1 MKKWIKKPIVIL
13 LVVVIAI
20 FVAGYFYFSGSKKPD
35 YEFTIAKRA
44 DIIQEVSV
52 TGRVKPAEAVDLAF
66 EKAGKVVNIYVKV
79 GDKITAGQLLVNLDN
94 TDIAAQL
101 TQAEA
106 ELKTQ
111 KAKLDELRA
120 GTREEEVMVQE
131 VKVANAKAD
140 LEEAKK
146 NLIDKLQDA
155 YTKSDDAIRN
165 KVDQLFKSP
174 VMPLPQV
181 NFSITDSQ
189 LKTDIEWQRLVI
201 DNVLNL
207 WKQSLNQLSITSNL
221 SSYVND
227 AKNNLNQLKS
237 FLDKTALAINITTAN
252 TGISQTTIDSW
263 RGEAATAR
271 TNVGIAISNL
281 LAADEKLKTAESN
294 FSLANQELV
303 LKKAG
308 ATNEEITA
316 QEAQVEKAE
325 ANVLNYQA
333 QLSKTILRSPIK
345 GIVTKQDA
353 KVGEIV
359 SANATVVSVIS
370 AVKFEIEANVAEAD
384 IAKVKIGNSAKVT
397 LDAYGE
403 DVVFEAKVVEIDPAE
418 TIIEGVA
425 TYKTTFQ
432 FIKEDERIK
441 SGMTANIDIMTA
453 KVENALTV
461 PQRAVIGK
469 NNEKFVKVLGPSE
482 EINEIK
488 IKTGLRGSDGNI
500 EILEGIKEGDKI
512 ITSTK

>member
-1 MKKWIKKPIVIL
+1 MKNFIKKP
-13 LVVVIAI
+13 VVIATI
-20 FVAGYFYFSGSKKPD
+20 AVAALIIAGYFYFGGSKKPT
-35 YEFTIAKRA
+35 YEFSVAKRA

-66 EKAGKVVNIYVKV
+66 EKAGKVANIYVKV

-94 TDIAAQL
+94 ADITAQL
-101 TQAEA
+101 TQVEA

-111 KAKLDELRA
+111 KAKLDELKA
-120 GTREEEVMVQE
+120 GVRQEEIKVQE
-131 VKVANAKAD
+131 VKVANAKTD

-155 YTKSDDAIRN
+155 YTKSDDAVRN

-189 LKTDIEWQRLVI
+189 LETDIEWQRLVI

-207 WKQSLNQLSITSNL
+207 WKQSLNQLTVTSDL

-237 FLDKTALAINITTAN
+237 FLDKTAFAINITTAN
-252 TGISQTTIDSW
+252 TGISQTTIDTW

-271 TNVGIAISNL
+271 INVGIAVSNL

-325 ANVLNYQA
+325 ANVLNYRA

-359 SANATVVSVIS
+359 SANITIVSVIS
-370 AVKFEIEANVAEAD
+370 AAEFEIEANVAEAD

-403 DVVFEAKVVEIDPAE
+403 DVVFEAKAVEIEPAE

-425 TYKTTFQ
+425 TYKTTLQ
-432 FIKEDERIK
+432 FNKEDERIK
-441 SGMTANIDIMTA
+441 SGMTANIDIETQ
-453 KVENALTV
+453 KKEN
-461 PQRAVIGK
+461 
-469 NNEKFVKVLGPSE
+469 
-482 EINEIK
+482 
-488 IKTGLRGSDGNI
+488 GNCQ
-500 EILEGIKEGDKI
+500 EV
-512 ITSTK
+512 

>member
-1 MKKWIKKPIVIL
+1 MKKWIKKPSRIIL

-20 FVAGYFYFSGSKKPD
+20 IVAGYFYFSGSKKPT
-35 YEFTIAKRA
+35 YEFSVAKRA

-52 TGRVKPAEAVDLAF
+52 TGRVKAAEDVNLAF
-66 EKAGKVVNIYVKV
+66 EKAGKVANVYVKV
-79 GDKITAGQLLVNLDN
+79 SDKITAGQLLVNLDN
-94 TDIAAQL
+94 ADIAAQL

-111 KAKLDELRA
+111 KAKLNELKA
-120 GTREEEVMVQE
+120 GTREEEIKVQE
-131 VKVANAKAD
+131 VKVANAKTD
-140 LEEAKK
+140 LGEAKK

-155 YTKSDDAIRN
+155 YTKSDDAVRN
-165 KVDQLFKSP
+165 KTDQLFESP

-189 LKTDIEWQRLVI
+189 LETDIEWQRLVI

-207 WKQSLNQLSITSNL
+207 WKQSLNQLTVSSDL

-227 AKNNLNQLKS
+227 AKNNLNQIKS
-237 FLDKTALAINITTAN
+237 FLDKVAFAINIATAN
-252 TGISQTTIDSW
+252 TGVSQTTIDAW

-271 TNVGIAISNL
+271 TNVGIAVSNL

-294 FSLANQELV
+294 FSLANQELI

-370 AVKFEIEANVAEAD
+370 TAKFEIEANVAEAD
-384 IAKVKIGNSAKVT
+384 IAKVKVGNSAKVT

-403 DVVFEAKVVEIDPAE
+403 DVIFEAKVVEIDPAE

-425 TYKTTFQ
+425 TYKTTLQ
-432 FIKEDERIK
+432 FINEDERIK
-441 SGMTANIDIMTA
+441 SGMTANIDILTD
-453 KVENALTV
+453 KRENAIV
-461 PQRAVIGK
+461 IPQASGYK
-469 NNEKFVKVLGPSE
+469 QKWG
-482 EINEIK
+482 
-488 IKTGLRGSDGNI
+488 
-500 EILEGIKEGDKI
+500 
-512 ITSTK
+512 

>member
-1 MKKWIKKPIVIL
+1 MKKWIKKPRIIL
-13 LVVVIAI
+13 LVVVMAIIA
-20 FVAGYFYFSGSKKPD
+20 AGYFYFTGSKKPT
-35 YEFTIAKRA
+35 YEFSVAKRA
-44 DIIQEVSV
+44 DIVQEVSV

-66 EKAGKVVNIYVKV
+66 EKAGKVANIYVKV
-79 GDKITAGQLLVNLDN
+79 SDKVIAGQLLVNLDN
-94 TDIAAQL
+94 ADIAAQL

-120 GTREEEVMVQE
+120 GTREEEIMVQE
-131 VKVANAKAD
+131 VKVANTKAD

-146 NLIDKLQDA
+146 NLVDKLQDA

-174 VMPLPQV
+174 VLPLPQV
-181 NFSITDSQ
+181 NCPIVDSQ
-189 LKTDIEWQRLVI
+189 SETDIEWQRLVI
-201 DNVLNL
+201 DDVLNL
-207 WKQSLNQLSITSNL
+207 WKQSLNKLTVASDL
-221 SSYVND
+221 SSYVID
-227 AKNNLNQLKS
+227 AKNNLNKIKS
-237 FLDKTALAINITTAN
+237 FVDKAAFLINITTAN
-252 TGISQTTIDSW
+252 ANVSQTTIDTW

-271 TNVGIAISNL
+271 TNVNAAVSNL

-303 LKKAG
+303 LKRAG
-308 ATNEEITA
+308 ATNEEIAA

-370 AVKFEIEANVAEAD
+370 VAKFEIEANVTEAD
-384 IAKVKIGNSAKVT
+384 IAKIEIGNTAKVT

-403 DVVFEAKVVEIDPAE
+403 EVVFEAKVVEIEPAE
-418 TIIEGVA
+418 TIIEGVT

-432 FIKEDERIK
+432 FVDDDERVK
-441 SGMTANIDIMTA
+441 SGMTANIDILTD
-453 KVENALTV
+453 KRENVITIPRRTV
-461 PQRAVIGK
+461 ATRNGDKIVKILVGE
-469 NNEKFVKVLGPSE
+469 NVWEVKV
-482 EINEIK
+482 
-488 IKTGLRGSDGNI
+488 KTGLTGSDGNV
-500 EILEGIKEGDKI
+500 EILEGIKEGDKV
-512 ITSTK
+512 ITSEK

>member
-1 MKKWIKKPIVIL
+1 MKKWIKKP
-13 LVVVIAI
+13 VVIASM
-20 FVAGYFYFSGSKKPD
+20 VAIVAVISGYFYFSKSKKPD

-66 EKAGKVVNIYVKV
+66 EKAGKVANIYVKV
-79 GDKITAGQLLVNLDN
+79 GDKVTAGQLLMNLDN
-94 TDIAAQL
+94 ADIAAQL

-111 KAKLDELRA
+111 KAKLDELKA
-120 GTREEEVMVQE
+120 GTREEEIKVQE
-131 VKVANAKAD
+131 VKVENAKTD

-155 YTKSDDAIRN
+155 YTKSDDAIKN

-181 NFSITDSQ
+181 NFSIIDSY
-189 LKTDIEWQRLVI
+189 LETDIEWQRLAI

-207 WKQSLNQLSITSNL
+207 WKQSLNQLTVASNL

-252 TGISQTTIDSW
+252 TGISQTTIDTW
-263 RGEAATAR
+263 REEAATAR
-271 TNVGIAISNL
+271 TNVGIADSNL

-308 ATNEEITA
+308 ATNEEIVA
-316 QEAQVEKAE
+316 QEAQVEKAQ

-359 SANATVVSVIS
+359 SANITIVSVIS
-370 AVKFEIEANVAEAD
+370 EAKFEIEANVAEAD
-384 IAKVKIGNSAKVT
+384 IAKVKIGNPAKVT

-403 DVVFEAKVVEIDPAE
+403 DVVFEAKAVEIEPAE
-418 TIIEGVA
+418 TIIEGVT

-432 FIKEDERIK
+432 FINEDERVK
-441 SGMTANIDIMTA
+441 SGMTANIDILTD
-453 KVENALTV
+453 KRENVITIPRRTV
-461 PQRAVIGK
+461 AARNGDKI
-469 NNEKFVKVLGPSE
+469 VKILVGDNVS
-482 EINEIK
+482 EIK
-488 IKTGLRGSDGNI
+488 VKTGLAGSDGNV
-500 EILEGIKEGDKI
+500 EILEGVKEGDKV
-512 ITSTK
+512 ITSEK